1 MIISIKNIFKSCFY
15 FTIIYIMFYN
25 ISYSADEMPYSIEKI
40 KKETQI
46 QQLPNVNFKNLNNKV
61 INLNNVLNNNL
72 LIINFWALWCAP
84 CIKEMPALNKLS
96 AHLSISDSKVLFVN
110 QDGFKDLKK
119 VEEFVDSLNIDRT
132 NVLID
137 FDMQSNRNF
146 QLRGI
151 PTTLIINKQGIIKWR
166 IEGVIDW
173 TNKNLIDWLI
183 EGAN

>member
-1 MIISIKNIFKSCFY
+1 M
-15 FTIIYIMFYN
+15 
-25 ISYSADEMPYSIEKI
+25 
-40 KKETQI
+40 
-46 QQLPNVNFKNLNNKV
+46 
-61 INLNNVLNNNL
+61 
-72 LIINFWALWCAP
+72 
-84 CIKEMPALNKLS
+84 
-96 AHLSISDSKVLFVN
+96 
-110 QDGFKDLKK
+110 
-119 VEEFVDSLNIDRT
+119 EEFVDSLNIDRT

-173 TNKNLIDWLI
+173 TNKKLIDWLI

>member
-1 MIISIKNIFKSCFY
+1 MIISTKKIFKCCFY
-15 FTIIYIMFYN
+15 FTIIFIMFYK
-25 ISYSADEMPYSIEKI
+25 ISYGTDNIPNSISKI
-40 KKETQI
+40 QKETRLKI
-46 QQLPNVNFKNLNNKV
+46 IPAIGFTNLNNK
-61 INLNNVLNNNL
+61 ILDLNKIKKNNL

-96 AHLSISDSKVLFVN
+96 AQLSISDSKVLFVN

-119 VEEFVDSLNIDRT
+119 VEEFVDSLNIDKT

-137 FDMQSNRNF
+137 FDMQSNRKF